1 MKKNEYIMPEIE
13 LIKLETALNNST
25 ESTEPTEYGDVN
37 TPIKN

>member
-25 ESTEPTEYGDVN
+25 ESTEETEYGDQESN
-37 TPIKN
+37 IH